1 MECFYGK
8 GTANTDKTSDEYIF
22 VNNFGYN
29 KNINQEFC
37 VKRKK
42 GRLDYQIIYI
52 DKGYGHFLLDGKFI
66 KADKGS
72 LIILQPGKENHYEFP
87 AEALSDYYWIHFTG
101 TGVYELLKKLKLDQ
115 SIFTIGDFYEFKEII
130 KSMSKVAAI
139 EDFTTDSYLSSS
151 IGMLLSQIS
160 KKLYVPENP
169 LRKVLIRMQ
178 NENINTLSNSEY
190 ADMCRL
196 SEYHF
201 IRIFK
206 KFTGVT
212 PHRYM
217 AKITVTKAIDLLSTT
232 TLNISEIAHLLDF
245 DDSLYFS
252 RFFKKETGVSPQNF
266 IKSHKSKEL

>member
-1 MECFYGK
+1 MECFYAK
-8 GTANTDKTSDEYIF
+8 GTANTDKTSNEYIF

-52 DKGYGHFLLDGKFI
+52 DKGYGYFLLDGKFI

-72 LIILQPGKENHYEFP
+72 IIILQPGKENYYKFS

-101 TGVYELLKKLKLDQ
+101 SGVYELLKKLKLDR
-115 SIFTIGDFYEFKEII
+115 SIFTIGDFYEFKDVI
-130 KSMSKVAAI
+130 KSMSKVATV

-151 IGMLLSQIS
+151 VGMLLSQIS

-178 NENINTLSNSEY
+178 NENVNTLTNLEC
-190 ADMCRL
+190 ADMCRM

-201 IRIFK
+201 IRTFK

-217 AKITVTKAIDLLSTT
+217 AKITVTKAIDLLLTT

-266 IKSHKSKEL
+266 IKTHK